1 VTLGSSLLTPITPIP
16 PGAGLVIASSITH
29 SLNLIEQLALLPLD
43 IGQALT
49 STSLTLASSSIDV
62 LTSMFG
68 THEASFS
75 LAEFVTL
82 VRREWNDPVL
92 KERLPENKDKYGV
105 LSIGKALVAWA
116 ALQCATRG
124 WHEDRWRANMREIG
138 DEEWTEVTPP
148 PPPPKDM
155 DEEEKKSYYNSFSY
169 RRRNAS
175 IISRGSR
182 VFVREDLHLPGQGG
196 QILSAE
202 IGEKWDT
209 MLQAGSMYSYHV
221 LLVEF

>member
-1 VTLGSSLLTPITPIP
+1 MTTTVITIGSSLLSPLTPVPL
-16 PGAGLVIASSITH
+16 GAGLILATSITS

-43 IGQALT
+43 IGQAVA

-68 THEASFS
+68 TNEASFS

-92 KERLPENKDKYGV
+92 KDRLPADKDKYGV
-105 LSIGKALVAWA
+105 ISVGKALIAWA

-138 DEEWTEVTPP
+138 NEEWTEVTPP

-155 DEEEKKSYYNSFSY
+155 NDEERRGFYNSFSY
-169 RRRNAS
+169 RLRNAS
-175 IISRGSR
+175 IISRSSR
-182 VFVREDLHLPGQGG
+182 VTVREDLMLPGQGG
-196 QILSAE
+196 QIISAE
-202 IGEKWDT
+202 IGEKWDIG
-209 MLQAGSMYSYHV
+209 MLAQGGG
-221 LLVEF
+221 

>member
-1 VTLGSSLLTPITPIP
+1 VTSTVVTIGSTLLGPFTPLP
-16 PGAGLVIASSITH
+16 PGTGVILATSITA
-29 SLNLIEQLALLPLD
+29 SLNLIEQVAMLPLD

-49 STSLTLASSSIDV
+49 STSITLASSSVDV

-92 KERLPENKDKYGV
+92 KERLPIDKDKYGLISV
-105 LSIGKALVAWA
+105 GKALIAWA

-124 WHEDRWRANMREIG
+124 WHESRWRNNMREIG
-138 DEEWTEVTPP
+138 DEEWTEVSPTPP
-148 PPPPKDM
+148 LPRDM
-155 DEEEKKSYYNSFSY
+155 SDEERRSFMSSFSQ
-169 RRRNAS
+169 RMRNAS

-182 VFVREDLHLPGQGG
+182 VFVREDLMLPEQGG
-196 QILSAE
+196 QIISAD

-209 MLQAGSMYSYHV
+209 PLFAQSNGM
-221 LLVEF
+221 